1 MRIFP
6 LILAMFTAA
15 LVLGAAD
22 VPAIPAEDKTE
33 KPAVA
38 ETGKLLELTD
48 PAQTNRANTPPGV
61 LGSQAAKPGVV
72 YEWTPSPDQTRITG
86 GADLIDAFLAPDETL
101 LVLLEKVGG
110 KDGPNSTRVL
120 CWNLLN
126 DRLVRAFR
134 LADRKLAAAAP
145 LPGSPGFVASQR
157 AQKEFDQPDRLVTV
171 DLLSGK
177 IDQESQPL
185 NGAVRS
191 FAVGRKLTCAAVEGE
206 ENILVFSTRNFSEP
220 PQPLRTLVPEP
231 RLLLSPNGAIL
242 AVYGKGRLE
251 AFNTDTESG
260 LPEMLSSRELPEDFT
275 PVFGLL
281 PFDSADTLILA
292 DASGKALLFS
302 NRMQRQLT
310 DQFSGIAC
318 HHAADRKLFLC
329 IKPKE
334 SISLYQLPNE
344 TTPSVTVSPG
354 ELRPI
359 SRNDNF
365 RLFTLAGSGEPEL
378 LLIDNRANIL
388 RLSVLPRR
396 WKKSVLFSA
405 PQN

>member
-1 MRIFP
+1 MRIF
-6 LILAMFTAA
+6 LLTLAAFTAT

-22 VPAIPAEDKTE
+22 VPSIPAEDKTE

-134 LADRKLAAAAP
+134 LPDRKLAAAAP

-177 IDQESQPL
+177 IDQESPPL
-185 NGAVRS
+185 QGAVRS
-191 FAVGRKLTCAAVEGE
+191 FAVGRKLTCVTVEGE
-206 ENILVFSTRNFSEP
+206 ENILVLSNRNFSEP
-220 PQPLRTLVPEP
+220 PQTIRTLVPEP
-231 RLLLSPNGAIL
+231 RLLLSPNGATL

-251 AFNTDTESG
+251 VLNIDTESG

-302 NRMQRQLT
+302 NGMQRPLT
-310 DQFSGIAC
+310 DQFSGITCSRAT
-318 HHAADRKLFLC
+318 DRKLFLC

-354 ELRPI
+354 ELRPLN
-359 SRNDNF
+359 RNDNF
-365 RLFTLAGSGEPEL
+365 RLFPLAGSGEPEL
-378 LLIDNRANIL
+378 LLIDNRANIF
-388 RLSVLPRR
+388 RLSVQPRR
-396 WKKSVLFSA
+396 WKKSTLFSA